1 MTLGAGNVHI
11 PPAHAM
17 LEAGE
22 AETAVLLAALARRIG
37 ELSAG
42 QVLEVASRAADAQL
56 DAVAWCQESG
66 HELVALLADGPV
78 TRFWIR
84 KRVTAT

>member
-1 MTLGAGNVHI
+1 MTLGTGKVHI

-22 AETAVLLAALARRIG
+22 AETAVLLSAIARRIG

-42 QVLEVASRAADAQL
+42 QVLEVASRGADAQM
-56 DAVAWCQESG
+56 DAVEWCQESG

-84 KRVTAT
+84 KRISTE